1 MHVDIALIFQGTDP
15 DRSDREV
22 YERELRLGV
31 LAEELGFQSIWG
43 VEHHFTDYTMCPD
56 VLQYLSYF
64 AGRTHTMLLGSMVVV
79 LPWHD
84 PMRVAEQISML
95 DQLSGGRMILG
106 LGRGAGKVEFD
117 GFRLDMGDSRE
128 LFVEYGEAL
137 LKGLESGVMEY
148 DGKHYRQPPTA
159 IRPAPFKSFR
169 GRTYAAA
176 VSPES
181 ARIMAKLG
189 VGLLII
195 PQKPWR
201 EVEKELREYN
211 TLYREI
217 NGTPAP
223 QPISAG
229 WVFVD
234 ESAERA
240 REMAMRYIGGYY
252 RTVLDHYQFAGAHMK
267 NQRGYEYYAK
277 MNEKLAVYGDQKAIE
292 FFADLQVYG
301 TPEQVHGK
309 IMEIHRQ
316 TNNSGFVGVFSYAG
330 MPHEEAARNVRLFA
344 ATVMPEL
351 QRFDAGAPI
360 DRAHTLRD
368 HRFAV
373 AAA

>member
-1 MHVDIALIFQGTDP
+1 MHVGMAAVFQNTGRAL
-15 DRSDREV
+15 SDHQI
-22 YERELRLGV
+22 YLNELA
-31 LAEELGFQSIWG
+31 LADMAEPLGFDSIWS

-56 VLQYLSYF
+56 VVQFLSYM
-64 AGRTHTMLLGSMVVV
+64 AGRTRNVKLGSMVVV

-84 PMRVAEQISML
+84 PMRAAEQISML
-95 DQLSGGRMILG
+95 DHLSGGRMILG

-148 DGKHYRQPPTA
+148 DGKHYRQPTTA

-201 EVEKELREYN
+201 EVEKELAEYN

-229 WVFVD
+229 WIFID
-234 ESAERA
+234 PSAERA
-240 REMAMRYIGGYY
+240 REMAMKYTGG
-252 RTVLDHYQFAGAHMK
+252 AAHMK

-301 TPEQVHGK
+301 TPEQVHDK
-309 IMEIHRQ
+309 IMTIHKQ

-330 MPHEEAARNVRLFA
+330 MPHEEAARNMRLFA
-344 ATVMPEL
+344 QSVMPEL
-351 QRFDAGAPI
+351 KKFDAGAAI
-360 DRAHTLRD
+360 DRSQPLPDLRY
-368 HRFAV
+368 AV
-373 AAA
+373 AAE